1 MPNKTGA
8 ASVLR
13 LRRAT
18 NIKAIVGLL
27 RRHSPRA
34 VQFPTSSYN
43 RCVEPRGHP
52 GVHCL
57 GLERDDGRRWNPS
70 DYDQSIKSIKE
81 GSPTLSLRPHTDSVI
96 TCHSTL
102 QSDPSMYP
110 TSHCPAKYT
119 VSQNILR
126 STFTYIKLL
135 QKCWPIFK
143 HLSPSSCL
151 VFFLLRCWKS
161 EKVVVFPMKFPSFLR
176 RFLLNRLLHDY

>member
-119 VSQNILR
+119 VSQKH
-126 STFTYIKLL
+126 STFYI
-135 QKCWPIFK
+135 
-143 HLSPSSCL
+143 HLYKTSTKMLTDFQTSFTVVLSCLFPSS
-151 VFFLLRCWKS
+151 LL
-161 EKVVVFPMKFPSFLR
+161 KVGEGCRIPHEIPFVSTPFSTKQAFT
-176 RFLLNRLLHDY
+176 RL